1 MGEDPS
7 KASPDEYLHLYAQCV
22 TALKAKRGKPR
33 DQQLWELLSTYYT
46 MSQQRQESVADFAH
60 RFTETQN
67 ELEKLLPKIYRTPDA
82 DWQY

>member
-7 KASPDEYLHLYAQCV
+7 KASPHEYLHLYAQCV

-33 DQQLWELLSTYYT
+33 DQQLWELLSTSHT
-46 MSQQRQESVADFAH
+46 MCQQRQESVADFAH